1 MNRLMPLLLFCL
13 IAFSFLVVM
22 LLVEIS
28 NAQMDD
34 PFEGIQDIKNLERGA
49 PLPDLP
55 ITRHG
60 ETGALV
66 PHVDILEQL
75 VLRPYPLPII
85 NTESAQWALPVREC
99 RMGCCEN

>member
-1 MNRLMPLLLFCL
+1 MNKLMPLLLFCL
-13 IAFSFLVVM
+13 VAFSILVAM

-28 NAQMDD
+28 NAQVDD
-34 PFEGIQDIKNLERGA
+34 PFLEIQDIKSLERGV

-60 ETGALV
+60 ETGKLV
-66 PHVDILEQL
+66 PHVDVLEQL

-99 RMGCCEN
+99 RAGCCEN